1 MVTIC
6 SAKLSPIE
14 VLTLNSNLIWQP
26 RGRDRLVTEA
36 YRSVRLSIPWRERQ
50 YKPFITHISSSVS
63 KENNSPTP
71 SSLRIVSK
79 PNTATREYRKKVHS
93 LQNTCNV
100 DSCTHW
106 VPIFLNQFTMMNT
119 TTFKEVFTASIE
131 VCNFVCHFCFEFSFF
146 FRE

>member
-26 RGRDRLVTEA
+26 RGRDRLVTEV

-79 PNTATREYRKKVHS
+79 PNTATREYHKKVHN